1 MTGPAFETDGGEVVV
16 IHADGRVRRS
26 PLPSGFNRETFRNI
40 LAAVDTLYRRN
51 GHFPTVDEVY
61 TSWPKIPKKTYSAAY
76 AAPEFKQALELRGI
90 STSANPGLS
99 AEQSIALLHLSNF
112 DGRTRQAKLRDLGIS
127 TAKFQAWMRQPLFAE
142 TYRERAEQNLGD
154 AIPTALNQ
162 LVANVE
168 KGDQRAIEKLFEI
181 TGRYNPAQLE
191 QQNAQQ
197 VVLIMVESILK
208 HVSSKDEKA
217 AILADV
223 ENAMTKM
230 TIVAGLKPQ
239 IEE

>member
-1 MTGPAFETDGGEVVV
+1 M
-16 IHADGRVRRS
+16 HADGRVQRS
-26 PLPSGFNRETFRNI
+26 PIPSGFSRETFRNI
-40 LAAVDTLYRRN
+40 LAAVDVLFRRA

-61 TSWPKIPKKTYSAAY
+61 ASWPKIPKKTYSAAY
-76 AAPEFKQALELRGI
+76 ATSEFKQALELRGI
-90 STSANPGLS
+90 SMSENPGLS
-99 AEQSIALLHLSNF
+99 AEQGLAILHLSNF
-112 DGRTRQAKLRDLGIS
+112 DGRTRKAKLQDLGIS

-154 AIPTALNQ
+154 AVPTALNQ

-168 KGDQRAIEKLFEI
+168 KGDQRAIEKLLEV
-181 TGRYNPAQLE
+181 TGRYNPDQIE
-191 QQNAQQ
+191 VQNAQQ
-197 VVLIMVESILK
+197 VVLIMVESVLK
-208 HVSSKDEKA
+208 HVSSKEEKA

-230 TIVAGLKPQ
+230 TIVSGLKQ